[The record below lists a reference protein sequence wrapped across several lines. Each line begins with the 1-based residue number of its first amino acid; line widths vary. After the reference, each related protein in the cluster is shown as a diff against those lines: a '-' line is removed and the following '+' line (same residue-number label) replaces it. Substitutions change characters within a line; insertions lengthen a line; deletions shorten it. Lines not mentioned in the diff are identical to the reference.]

1 LTDVLFYHLQDR
13 RLEDVLPPLLEKC
26 LERNWR
32 VVVEAGSDERVEA
45 LDAHLWTY
53 RDDAFLPH
61 GTTADAPGQQPILLL
76 TGSETPNKAHV
87 RFLVDGAAPADLSGL
102 ERAVLIFD
110 GNDETAVQSARK
122 HWKSV
127 KEAGHSPT
135 YWQQVDG
142 RWEKKA

>member
-26 LERNWR
+26 LVRNWR
-32 VVVEAGSDERVEA
+32 VVVEADSDERVEA

-76 TGSETPNKAHV
+76 TGSETPNNAHV

>member
-26 LERNWR
+26 LERQWR
-32 VVVEAGSDERVEA
+32 VVVEAGSEERVEA

-76 TGSETPNKAHV
+76 TGPGTPNKAHV

>member
-61 GTTADAPGQQPILLL
+61 GTTADAPDRQPILLL

>member
-1 LTDVLFYHLQDR
+1 MTDVLFYHLQDR

-26 LERNWR
+26 LERQWR
-32 VVVEAGSDERVEA
+32 VVVEAGSEERVEA

-61 GTTADAPGQQPILLL
+61 GTSRDAPNQQPILLL
-76 TGSETPNKAHV
+76 TGPGTPNKVHV